1 MVLGRRSAALSL
13 EVAGVREI
21 IPQPREL
28 SASLQHSCAAIPS
41 TDIRVSAAIA
51 EVTATDT
58 EPSPPGLV
66 RLLDSVGGSVSAD
79 GEKELPCG
87 GPGAPPSSVFTLKM
101 KMITFLLV
109 GLIVHVI
116 FFVSIFDIYFTSPL
130 VHGMTPQTTPLAPP
144 ASRLV
149 LVVADGLRADSLF
162 TPLPDGSSRAPYLRL
177 GVCVVKAVCICIEVS
192 LLFWEC
198 DGGERY
204 LGVSHTRVPTESRP
218 GHVALIAGFYEDVSA
233 VAKGWKENP
242 VEFDS
247 VFNESRHT
255 WCWGSPDILPM
266 FAKGASGD
274 HSFFQSAKSNSS
286 LRASLLED
294 QNILFLHL
302 LGIDTNGHAHRPMS
316 KEYLDNIGLV
326 DTGVADLVSMVEDFF
341 DHDGRT
347 AYVFTSDHGMTNW
360 GSHGA
365 GHPSETLTPLV
376 AWGAGVKNAQKVTAA
391 QPYNDGYLQDW
402 KLEHLQ
408 RVDVN
413 QADIAPL
420 MASLIGVP
428 FPVNSVGVL
437 PLLYLNNSDQ
447 FKAESIYTN
456 AIQVLEQY
464 KMKMAQKKETTL
476 SFLFTPYQLLTESK
490 QAEFFHKARIL
501 IQLEKYDDFVSIL
514 EKDSAVYGHIYK
526 YTNLSVPLSDIEC
539 SGGPGVLPH
548 YDRFFLGCSVVLGFV
563 GWTSYVVLV
572 ILKTHASLDRHPSL
586 LNQNRSHTLAR
597 LCICVTVV
605 ITVFLLIQRSP
616 VTYYIYC
623 LLPVPVYRTLTDLV
637 RSAPSLPLWKCLG
650 YLVLVAF
657 GIELLVVSFFHRAM
671 LTVGLA
677 VLSLWPFLSGLFG
690 KAKFRSVS
698 WCLGCLCLAAF
709 PLMPVVG
716 REPNIHLVTCAGVL
730 SLFTSAC
737 YLWSALQKAPLHLSD
752 RQQFITQMLHVAVC
766 AYVPSLTH
774 SSLQQKQGLP
784 LLNQIISWTTV
795 FHAGAV
801 VELYSY
807 LPPTPQ
813 HIPLPHSHIPAAQHR
828 VRGIVPPVLSW
839 LMFVWINIEQE
850 AMLAQGVSGRQEL
863 STIDFSANID
873 ITKIRQLK
881 LDDIRRSYFFVSFLD
896 FDPASVYCFLTV
908 FNPFIMGGL
917 MMWKVIIPFII
928 VMCTFETIQVATQL
942 SSRSLFLIVLV
953 ISDLMA
959 LDYGSWLDIGT
970 SISHYVIV
978 MSMTIFLM
986 LLSVVTHILTSQK
999 LILWRRRKTHFP

>member
-1 MVLGRRSAALSL
+1 MR
-13 EVAGVREI
+13 
-21 IPQPREL
+21 
-28 SASLQHSCAAIPS
+28 
-41 TDIRVSAAIA
+41 
-51 EVTATDT
+51 
-58 EPSPPGLV
+58 
-66 RLLDSVGGSVSAD
+66 
-79 GEKELPCG
+79 
-87 GPGAPPSSVFTLKM
+87 M
-101 KMITFLLV
+101 MTFLLV
-109 GLIVHVI
+109 GLLVHVV
-116 FFVSIFDIYFTSPL
+116 FFLSIFDIYFTSPL
-130 VHGMTPQTTPLAPP
+130 VHGMTPQATPMAPP

-162 TPLPDGSSRAPYLRL
+162 TLLPNGSSRAPYLRFVNRAEK
-177 GVCVVKAVCICIEVS
+177 GT
-192 LLFWEC
+192 W
-198 DGGERY
+198 
-204 LGVSHTRVPTESRP
+204 GVSHTRVPTESRP

-233 VAKGWKENP
+233 IAKGWKENP

-247 VFNESRHT
+247 VFNETRNT

-274 HSFFQSAKSNSS
+274 HVYTHTYPAEEEDFASTDASRLDTWVFTQVKSFFQSAKSNSS
-286 LRASLLED
+286 LRANLLED
-294 QNILFLHL
+294 ENVFFLHL

-316 KEYLDNIGLV
+316 QEYLNNIGLV
-326 DTGVADLVSMVEDFF
+326 DTGVAELVSMVEDFF
-341 DHDGRT
+341 GHDGRT

-376 AWGAGVKNAQKVTAA
+376 AWGAGVNYAHKVTEV
-391 QPYNDGYLQDW
+391 QPYKDGFLQDW
-402 KLEHLQ
+402 KLEHLR

-420 MASLIGVP
+420 MASLIGIP

-437 PLLYLNNSDQ
+437 PLLYLNNSDH

-464 KMKMAQKKETTL
+464 KIKMSQKKETTL
-476 SFLFTPYQLLTESK
+476 SFLFTPYHFFFVTLHSLLIRLLQDIFDLVQPVHFPSSVSC
-490 QAEFFHKARIL
+490 QISLCRSL
-501 IQLEKYDDFVSIL
+501 IAHALEGLLY
-514 EKDSAVYGHIYK
+514 YH
-526 YTNLSVPLSDIEC
+526 T
-539 SGGPGVLPH
+539 

-572 ILKTHASLDRHPSL
+572 ILKTHAN
-586 LNQNRSHTLAR
+586 LNRLSETL
-597 LCICVTVV
+597 CVCVTVV
-605 ITVFLLIQRSP
+605 ITGFLLIQRSP
-616 VTYYIYC
+616 VTYYVYC
-623 LLPVPVYRTLTDLV
+623 LLPVP
-637 RSAPSLPLWKCLG
+637 LW
-650 YLVLVAF
+650 YSVLKD
-657 GIELLVVSFFHRAM
+657 FFHRAM
-671 LTVGLA
+671 LTVGLV
-677 VLSLWPFLSGLFG
+677 VLSVWPFLSGLFD
-690 KAKFRSVS
+690 KAKFRSLS
-698 WCLGCLCLAAF
+698 WCVGCLCLAAF

-716 REPNIHLVTCAGVL
+716 REPNIHLVTCAGL
-730 SLFTSAC
+730 LTLFTSAC
-737 YLWSALQKAPLHLSD
+737 YLWSSRRRTTLHLSD
-752 RQQFITQMLHVAVC
+752 RQQFFTQVALIHIMLLC

-784 LLNQIISWTTV
+784 LFNQIISWTTLASSMLV
-795 FHAGAV
+795 PLLSSTRLFHRLLSIFLSLTAT
-801 VELYSY
+801 Y
-807 LPPTPQ
+807 LLLSTGSEA
-813 HIPLPHSHIPAAQHR
+813 LF
-828 VRGIVPPVLSW
+828 PPVLSW

-863 STIDFSANID
+863 ATIDFSANID

-881 LDDIRRSYFFVSFLD
+881 LDDIRRSYFFVFFIITAFFGTGNIASINS
-896 FDPASVYCFLTV
+896 FDPASVYCFLTI

-959 LDYGSWLDIGT
+959 LHFFFLVQDYGSWLDIGT

-986 LLSVVTHILTSQK
+986 LLSVVTHILTSQR
-999 LILWRRRKTHFP
+999 LFLWRPKMHFP

>member
-1 MVLGRRSAALSL
+1 
-13 EVAGVREI
+13 
-21 IPQPREL
+21 
-28 SASLQHSCAAIPS
+28 
-41 TDIRVSAAIA
+41 
-51 EVTATDT
+51 
-58 EPSPPGLV
+58 
-66 RLLDSVGGSVSAD
+66 
-79 GEKELPCG
+79 
-87 GPGAPPSSVFTLKM
+87 M

-162 TPLPDGSSRAPYLRL
+162 TPLPDGSSRAPYLRN
-177 GVCVVKAVCICIEVS
+177 VME
-192 LLFWEC
+192 
-198 DGGERY
+198 ERGTW
-204 LGVSHTRVPTESRP
+204 GVSHTRVPTESRP

-274 HSFFQSAKSNSS
+274 HVYTHTYPAAEEDFASTDASRLDSWVFTQVKSFFQSAKSNSS

-376 AWGAGVKNAQKVTAA
+376 AWGAGVTNAQKVTAA
-391 QPYNDGYLQDW
+391 QPYNDGFLQDW

-420 MASLIGVP
+420 MASLVGVP

-490 QAEFFHKARIL
+490 QAEFFHMARIL
-501 IQLEKYDDFVSIL
+501 IQLEKYDDFISLCRSLISNAL
-514 EKDSAVYGHIYK
+514 EGLVYYH
-526 YTNLSVPLSDIEC
+526 T
-539 SGGPGVLPH
+539 

-586 LNQNRSHTLAR
+586 LNQNHSHTLAR

-623 LLPVPVYRTLTDLV
+623 LLPVPVWYSVLKEYRTLTDLV

-737 YLWSALQKAPLHLSD
+737 YLWSALQKAPLHLTD

-784 LLNQIISWTTV
+784 LLNQIISWTTLASSMLV
-795 FHAGAV
+795 PLLSSTRIFHRLLSIFLSLTAT
-801 VELYSY
+801 Y
-807 LPPTPQ
+807 LLLSTGSEA
-813 HIPLPHSHIPAAQHR
+813 LF
-828 VRGIVPPVLSW
+828 PPVLSW

-873 ITKIRQLK
+873 IAKIRQLK
-881 LDDIRRSYFFVSFLD
+881 LDDIRRSYFFVFFIITAFFGTGNIASINS

-959 LDYGSWLDIGT
+959 LHFFFLVQDYGSWLDIGT

-986 LLSVVTHILTSQK
+986 LLSVVTHILTSQR
-999 LILWRRRKTHFP
+999 LILWRKRKTHFP

>member
-1 MVLGRRSAALSL
+1 MR
-13 EVAGVREI
+13 
-21 IPQPREL
+21 
-28 SASLQHSCAAIPS
+28 
-41 TDIRVSAAIA
+41 
-51 EVTATDT
+51 
-58 EPSPPGLV
+58 
-66 RLLDSVGGSVSAD
+66 
-79 GEKELPCG
+79 
-87 GPGAPPSSVFTLKM
+87 
-101 KMITFLLV
+101 MITFFLI
-109 GLIVHVI
+109 GLAVHVV

-130 VHGMTPQTTPLAPP
+130 VHGMTPQVTPLGPP

-149 LVVADGLRADSLF
+149 LVVGDGLRADSLF
-162 TPLPDGSSRAPYLRL
+162 TLLPNGSSRAPYLRS
-177 GVCVVKAVCICIEVS
+177 VIEQRGT
-192 LLFWEC
+192 W
-198 DGGERY
+198 
-204 LGVSHTRVPTESRP
+204 GVSHTRVPTESRP

-274 HSFFQSAKSNSS
+274 HVYTHTYPAQEEDFASTDASRLDSWVFNQVKSLFQSAKSNSS
-286 LRASLLED
+286 LRESLLED
-294 QNILFLHL
+294 KNVFFLHL

-316 KEYLDNIGLV
+316 QEYLENVALV
-326 DTGVADLVSMVEDFF
+326 DTGVAELVSVVEEFF
-341 DHDGRT
+341 GYDGRT

-376 AWGAGVKNAQKVTAA
+376 VWGAGVQSAHRVTDA
-391 QPYNDGYLQDW
+391 QPYTDGYLQDW
-402 KLEHLQ
+402 KLEHIR

-428 FPVNSVGVL
+428 IPVNSVGVL
-437 PLLYLNNSDQ
+437 PLLYLNNSEQ
-447 FKAESIYTN
+447 FKAESMYAN
-456 AIQVLEQY
+456 AIQVLEQFKV
-464 KMKMAQKKETTL
+464 KMTQKKETTL

-490 QAEFFHKARIL
+490 QAEFIHKARIL
-501 IQLEKYDDFVSIL
+501 IQLEKYRDAISLCRSLISHAL
-514 EKDSAVYGHIYK
+514 EGLVYYH
-526 YTNLSVPLSDIEC
+526 T
-539 SGGPGVLPH
+539 

-563 GWTSYVVLV
+563 GWTSYVVVV
-572 ILKTHASLDRHPSL
+572 ILKTHASLNRHPSL
-586 LNQNRSHTLAR
+586 LKQIPSHTLAR
-597 LCICVTVV
+597 LCMCVTAA

-623 LLPVPVYRTLTDLV
+623 LLPVPVWYSVLKESGTLTDLI
-637 RSAPSLPLWKCLG
+637 RSAPSLPLWKCFG
-650 YLVLVAF
+650 YFLLLAL

-677 VLSLWPFLSGLFG
+677 VLSLWPFLSGLYG
-690 KAKFRSVS
+690 KSKFRSVS
-698 WCLGCLCLAAF
+698 WFLGCLCLAAF

-716 REPNIHLVTCAGVL
+716 REPNIHLVTCAGL
-730 SLFTSAC
+730 LTLFTSVC
-737 YLWSALQKAPLHLSD
+737 YLWSSGRRAPLHLSD
-752 RQQFITQMLHVAVC
+752 KQQFVAQMLHVAVC

-784 LLNQIISWTTV
+784 LLNQIISWTTLASSMLV
-795 FHAGAV
+795 PLLSSTRLFHRLLSIFLSLTAT
-801 VELYSY
+801 Y
-807 LPPTPQ
+807 LLLSTGSEA
-813 HIPLPHSHIPAAQHR
+813 LF
-828 VRGIVPPVLSW
+828 PPVLSW

-881 LDDIRRSYFFVSFLD
+881 LDDIRRSYFFVFFIITAFFGTGNIASINS

-959 LDYGSWLDIGT
+959 LHFFFLVQDYGSWLDIGT

-986 LLSVVTHILTSQK
+986 LLSVVTHIFTSQR
-999 LILWRRRKTHFP
+999 LTLWRRTKMHFP

>member
-1 MVLGRRSAALSL
+1 MR
-13 EVAGVREI
+13 
-21 IPQPREL
+21 
-28 SASLQHSCAAIPS
+28 
-41 TDIRVSAAIA
+41 
-51 EVTATDT
+51 
-58 EPSPPGLV
+58 
-66 RLLDSVGGSVSAD
+66 
-79 GEKELPCG
+79 
-87 GPGAPPSSVFTLKM
+87 
-101 KMITFLLV
+101 MITFLLV
-109 GLIVHVI
+109 GLIVHVV
-116 FFVSIFDIYFTSPL
+116 FFLSIFDIYFTSPL
-130 VHGMTPQTTPLAPP
+130 VHGMTPQATPLASP

-162 TPLPDGSSRAPYLRL
+162 TLLPNGSSRAPYLRS
-177 GVCVVKAVCICIEVS
+177 VME
-192 LLFWEC
+192 
-198 DGGERY
+198 ERGTW
-204 LGVSHTRVPTESRP
+204 GVSHTHVPTESRP

-247 VFNESRHT
+247 VFNETKHT

-274 HSFFQSAKSNSS
+274 HVYTHTYPAKEEDFASTDASRLDTWVFTQVKSFFQSAKSNSS
-286 LRASLLED
+286 LRASLLERG
-294 QNILFLHL
+294 NIFFLHL

-316 KEYLDNIGLV
+316 REYLDNIGLV
-326 DTGVADLVSMVEDFF
+326 DSGVAELVSMVEDFF
-341 DHDGRT
+341 GHDGRT

-376 AWGAGVKNAQKVTAA
+376 VWGAGVHNAHKVSEP
-391 QPYNDGYLQDW
+391 QPFNDGYLQDW
-402 KLEHLQ
+402 KLEHLR

-447 FKAESIYTN
+447 FKAESMYTN

-476 SFLFTPYQLLTESK
+476 SFFFTPYQLLTESK
-490 QAEFFHKARIL
+490 QAEFIHKARIL
-501 IQLEKYDDFVSIL
+501 IQLEKYEDAISLCRSLISKAL
-514 EKDSAVYGHIYK
+514 EGLVYYH
-526 YTNLSVPLSDIEC
+526 T
-539 SGGPGVLPH
+539 

-572 ILKTHASLDRHPSL
+572 ILKTHAGLNRHPSL
-586 LNQNRSHTLAR
+586 LKQIPSNTLAR
-597 LCICVTVV
+597 VCICVTVV

-616 VTYYIYC
+616 ITYYIYC
-623 LLPVPVYRTLTDLV
+623 LLPVPVWYSVLKESGTLTDLV
-637 RSAPSLPLWKCLG
+637 RSAPSLPLWKCFG
-650 YLVLVAF
+650 YFVLVAF

-677 VLSLWPFLSGLFG
+677 VLSLWPFLTGLFG
-690 KAKFRSVS
+690 KAKFRSLS

-709 PLMPVVG
+709 PLMPVMG
-716 REPNIHLVTCAGVL
+716 REPNIHLVTCAGL
-730 SLFTSAC
+730 LTLFTSAC
-737 YLWSALQKAPLHLSD
+737 YLWSSGQRTPLHLSD
-752 RQQFITQMLHVAVC
+752 RLQFVTQMLHVAVC

-784 LLNQIISWTTV
+784 LLNQIISWTTLASSMLV
-795 FHAGAV
+795 PLLSSTRLFHRLLSIFLSLTAT
-801 VELYSY
+801 Y
-807 LPPTPQ
+807 LLLSTGSEA
-813 HIPLPHSHIPAAQHR
+813 LF
-828 VRGIVPPVLSW
+828 PPVLSW

-850 AMLAQGVSGRQEL
+850 AMLAQGVSSRQEL

-881 LDDIRRSYFFVSFLD
+881 LDDIRRSYFFVFFIITAFFGTGNIASINS

-986 LLSVVTHILTSQK
+986 LLSVVTHILTSQR
-999 LILWRRRKTHFP
+999 LILWRRSKMHFP

>member
-1 MVLGRRSAALSL
+1 MR
-13 EVAGVREI
+13 
-21 IPQPREL
+21 
-28 SASLQHSCAAIPS
+28 
-41 TDIRVSAAIA
+41 
-51 EVTATDT
+51 
-58 EPSPPGLV
+58 
-66 RLLDSVGGSVSAD
+66 
-79 GEKELPCG
+79 
-87 GPGAPPSSVFTLKM
+87 
-101 KMITFLLV
+101 MITFFLV
-109 GLIVHVI
+109 GLTVHVV
-116 FFVSIFDIYFTSPL
+116 FFLSIFDIYFTSPL
-130 VHGMTPQTTPLAPP
+130 VHGMTPQVTPLPPP

-162 TPLPDGSSRAPYLRL
+162 TLLPNGSSRAPYLRRVMEES
-177 GVCVVKAVCICIEVS
+177 GT
-192 LLFWEC
+192 W
-198 DGGERY
+198 
-204 LGVSHTRVPTESRP
+204 GVSHTRVPTESRP

-247 VFNESRHT
+247 VFNETRHT

-274 HSFFQSAKSNSS
+274 HVYTHTYPAQEEDFASTDASRLDSWVFTQVKSFFQSAKSNSS

-294 QNILFLHL
+294 KNVLFLHL

-326 DTGVADLVSMVEDFF
+326 DTGVAELVSMVEDFF
-341 DHDGRT
+341 GHDGRT

-376 AWGAGVKNAQKVTAA
+376 VWGAGVHNAHKVTIP
-391 QPYNDGYLQDW
+391 QPYNDSFLQDW
-402 KLEHLQ
+402 NLEHLR

-447 FKAESIYTN
+447 FKAESMYTN

-464 KMKMAQKKETTL
+464 KTKMTQKKETTL
-476 SFLFTPYQLLTESK
+476 PFLFTPYQLLTESK
-490 QAEFFHKARIL
+490 QAEIIHKARIL
-501 IQLEKYDDFVSIL
+501 IQLEKYDDAISLCHSLISNAL
-514 EKDSAVYGHIYK
+514 DGLVYYH
-526 YTNLSVPLSDIEC
+526 T
-539 SGGPGVLPH
+539 

-572 ILKTHASLDRHPSL
+572 ILKTHASLNRNPSL
-586 LNQNRSHTLAR
+586 LKQTPSHTLAR
-597 LCICVTVV
+597 LCVFVTVV

-616 VTYYIYC
+616 LTYYVYC
-623 LLPVPVYRTLTDLV
+623 LLPVPVWYSVLKESGTLTDLV
-637 RSAPSLPLWKCLG
+637 HSAPSLPLWKCFG
-650 YLVLVAF
+650 YFVLVAF

-677 VLSLWPFLSGLFG
+677 ALSVWPFLTGIFG
-690 KAKFRSVS
+690 KAKFRSLS

-716 REPNIHLVTCAGVL
+716 REPNIHLVTCAGL
-730 SLFTSAC
+730 LTLFTSAC
-737 YLWSALQKAPLHLSD
+737 YLWSSWQRTPLHVSD
-752 RQQFITQMLHVAVC
+752 RQQFVTQMFHVAVC

-784 LLNQIISWTTV
+784 LLNQIISWATLASSMLVPLLSSTRL
-795 FHAGAV
+795 FHRLLSIFLSLTAT
-801 VELYSY
+801 Y
-807 LPPTPQ
+807 LLLSTGSEA
-813 HIPLPHSHIPAAQHR
+813 LF
-828 VRGIVPPVLSW
+828 PPVLSW
-839 LMFVWINIEQE
+839 LMFAWINIEQE

-881 LDDIRRSYFFVSFLD
+881 LDDIRRSYFFVFFIITAFFGTGNIASINS

-959 LDYGSWLDIGT
+959 LHFFFLVQDYGSWLDIGT

-986 LLSVVTHILTSQK
+986 LLSVFTHTLTSQR
-999 LILWRRRKTHFP
+999 LILWRRPKMHFP

>member
-1 MVLGRRSAALSL
+1 MR
-13 EVAGVREI
+13 
-21 IPQPREL
+21 
-28 SASLQHSCAAIPS
+28 
-41 TDIRVSAAIA
+41 
-51 EVTATDT
+51 
-58 EPSPPGLV
+58 
-66 RLLDSVGGSVSAD
+66 
-79 GEKELPCG
+79 
-87 GPGAPPSSVFTLKM
+87 
-101 KMITFLLV
+101 MITFFLV
-109 GLIVHVI
+109 GLTVHVV

-130 VHGMTPQTTPLAPP
+130 VHGMTPQATPLPPP

-149 LVVADGLRADSLF
+149 LLVADGLRADSFF
-162 TPLPDGSSRAPYLRL
+162 TLLPNGSSRAPYLRS
-177 GVCVVKAVCICIEVS
+177 IIEETGT
-192 LLFWEC
+192 W
-198 DGGERY
+198 
-204 LGVSHTRVPTESRP
+204 GVSHTRVPTESRP

-266 FAKGASGD
+266 FAKGATGD
-274 HSFFQSAKSNSS
+274 HVYTHTYPAVEEDFASTDASKLDNWVFTQVKSFFLAAKSNST

-294 QNILFLHL
+294 KNVLFLHL

-316 KEYLDNIGLV
+316 QEYQENIGLV
-326 DTGVADLVSMVEDFF
+326 DAGVSELVSMVEDFF
-341 DHDGRT
+341 GYDGRT
-347 AYVFTSDHGMTNW
+347 AYVFTSDHGMTDW

-376 AWGAGVKNAQKVTAA
+376 VWGAGVHNAQRVTEP
-391 QPYNDGYLQDW
+391 QLYKDDYLQDW

-428 FPVNSVGVL
+428 IPVNSVGVL
-437 PLLYLNNSDQ
+437 PLLYLNNSKQ
-447 FKAESIYTN
+447 FKAESMYSN
-456 AIQVLEQY
+456 AIQVLEQFKV
-464 KMKMAQKKETTL
+464 KMTQKRETTL

-490 QAEFFHKARIL
+490 QAEFIHEARIL
-501 IQLEKYDDFVSIL
+501 MQLEKYEDAISLCQSLITNSLDGL
-514 EKDSAVYGHIYK
+514 VYYH
-526 YTNLSVPLSDIEC
+526 T
-539 SGGPGVLPH
+539 

-563 GWTSYVVLV
+563 GWTSYVVLI
-572 ILKTHASLDRHPSL
+572 ILKTHASLNRRPSL
-586 LNQNRSHTLAR
+586 LQQIPGRTLMR
-597 LCICVTVV
+597 LCMCVTMV

-616 VTYYIYC
+616 ITYYIYC
-623 LLPVPVYRTLTDLV
+623 LLPVPVWYFVLKESGTLTDLI
-637 RSAPSLPLWKCLG
+637 RSAPSLPLWKCFG
-650 YLVLVAF
+650 YFVLVAF

-671 LTVGLA
+671 LTVGLV
-677 VLSLWPFLSGLFG
+677 VLSLWPMLSGLFG
-690 KAKFRSVS
+690 KAKFRSLS
-698 WCLGCLCLAAF
+698 WFLSCLCLAAF

-730 SLFTSAC
+730 TLFTAAC
-737 YLWSALQKAPLHLSD
+737 YLWSSHHRTPLQPSD
-752 RQQFITQMLHVAVC
+752 RQQFVTQMLHVAVC

-784 LLNQIISWTTV
+784 LLNQIISWITLASSMLVPLLSSTRL
-795 FHAGAV
+795 FHRLLSIFLSLTAT
-801 VELYSY
+801 Y
-807 LPPTPQ
+807 LLLSTGSEA
-813 HIPLPHSHIPAAQHR
+813 LF
-828 VRGIVPPVLSW
+828 PPVLSW

-850 AMLAQGVSGRQEL
+850 AMIAQGVSGRQEL

-881 LDDIRRSYFFVSFLD
+881 LDDIRRSYFFVFFIITAFFGTGNIASINS
-896 FDPASVYCFLTV
+896 FDPSSVYCFLTV

-959 LDYGSWLDIGT
+959 LHFFFLVQDYGSWLDIGT

-986 LLSVVTHILTSQK
+986 LLSVVTHILTSRRFT
-999 LILWRRRKTHFP
+999 LWRKSKMHFP

>member
-1 MVLGRRSAALSL
+1 MR
-13 EVAGVREI
+13 
-21 IPQPREL
+21 
-28 SASLQHSCAAIPS
+28 
-41 TDIRVSAAIA
+41 
-51 EVTATDT
+51 
-58 EPSPPGLV
+58 
-66 RLLDSVGGSVSAD
+66 
-79 GEKELPCG
+79 
-87 GPGAPPSSVFTLKM
+87 
-101 KMITFLLV
+101 MITFFLV
-109 GLIVHVI
+109 GLTVHVV
-116 FFVSIFDIYFTSPL
+116 FFLSIFDIYFTSPL
-130 VHGMTPQTTPLAPP
+130 VHGMTPHTTPLAPP

-162 TPLPDGSSRAPYLRL
+162 MLQDNGSSRAPYLR
-177 GVCVVKAVCICIEVS
+177 AVIEEKGT
-192 LLFWEC
+192 W
-198 DGGERY
+198 
-204 LGVSHTRVPTESRP
+204 GVSHTHVPTESRP

-274 HSFFQSAKSNSS
+274 HVYTHTYPAEEEDFASTDASRLDTWVFTQVKSFFHSAKSNSS
-286 LRASLLED
+286 LRESLLED
-294 QNILFLHL
+294 KNVFFLHL

-316 KEYLDNIGLV
+316 QEYLDNIGLV
-326 DTGVADLVSMVEDFF
+326 DAGVAELVSLVEEFF
-341 DHDGRT
+341 GYDGRT

-376 AWGAGVKNAQKVTAA
+376 VWGAGVQNAFKVTEP
-391 QPYNDGYLQDW
+391 QQYNDQYLQEW
-402 KLEHLQ
+402 KLEHLR

-413 QADIAPL
+413 QADIATL

-428 FPVNSVGVL
+428 IPVNSVGVL
-437 PLLYLNNSDQ
+437 PLLYLKNTEH
-447 FKAESIYTN
+447 FKAESMFTN
-456 AIQVLEQY
+456 AVQVLEQF
-464 KMKMAQKKETTL
+464 KVKMAEKKETTL
-476 SFLFTPYQLLTESK
+476 SFLFTPYQLLTEAK
-490 QAEFFHKARIL
+490 QTEFIHKARIL
-501 IQLEKYDDFVSIL
+501 IQLEKYEDAISLCQSLITHAL
-514 EKDSAVYGHIYK
+514 EGLVYYH
-526 YTNLSVPLSDIEC
+526 T
-539 SGGPGVLPH
+539 

-572 ILKTHASLDRHPSL
+572 ILKTHAGLNRHPSVLKQIPGRTL
-586 LNQNRSHTLAR
+586 LR
-597 LCICVTVV
+597 LCLCVTVM
-605 ITVFLLIQRSP
+605 ITMFLLIQRSP
-616 VTYYIYC
+616 FTYYIYC
-623 LLPVPVYRTLTDLV
+623 LLPVPVWYSVLKESRTITDLIH
-637 RSAPSLPLWKCLG
+637 SSPSLPLWKCLG
-650 YLVLVAF
+650 YFVLVSL

-677 VLSLWPFLSGLFG
+677 ALSLWPLVSGLSS
-690 KAKFRSVS
+690 KAKFRSLS
-698 WCLGCLCLAAF
+698 WFLSCLCLAAF

-716 REPNIHLVTCAGVL
+716 REANLHLVICAGFLTV
-730 SLFTSAC
+730 FTSAC
-737 YLWSALQKAPLHLSD
+737 YLWPSRPRAPLHLSD
-752 RQQFITQMLHVAVC
+752 KQQFITQMLHVFVC

-784 LLNQIISWTTV
+784 LLNQIISWTTLASSMLV
-795 FHAGAV
+795 PLLSSTRLFHRLLSIFLSLTATYLLLSTGA
-801 VELYSY
+801 EALF
-807 LPPTPQ
+807 
-813 HIPLPHSHIPAAQHR
+813 
-828 VRGIVPPVLSW
+828 PPVLSW

-850 AMLAQGVSGRQEL
+850 AMLAQGVSCRQEL

-873 ITKIRQLK
+873 IAKIRQLK
-881 LDDIRRSYFFVSFLD
+881 LDDIRRSYFFVFFIITAFFGTGNIASINS

-959 LDYGSWLDIGT
+959 LHFFFLVQDYGSWLDIGT

-986 LLSVVTHILTSQK
+986 LLSVVTHIFTSQR
-999 LILWRRRKTHFP
+999 LTLWRTKMHFP

>member
-1 MVLGRRSAALSL
+1 
-13 EVAGVREI
+13 
-21 IPQPREL
+21 
-28 SASLQHSCAAIPS
+28 
-41 TDIRVSAAIA
+41 
-51 EVTATDT
+51 
-58 EPSPPGLV
+58 
-66 RLLDSVGGSVSAD
+66 
-79 GEKELPCG
+79 
-87 GPGAPPSSVFTLKM
+87 
-101 KMITFLLV
+101 MITFFLV
-109 GLIVHVI
+109 GLIVHVV
-116 FFVSIFDIYFTSPL
+116 FFLSIFDIYFTSPL
-130 VHGMTPQTTPLAPP
+130 VHGMTPQATPLAPP

-149 LVVADGLRADSLF
+149 LVVGDGLRADSLF
-162 TPLPDGSSRAPYLRL
+162 TLLHNGSSRAPYLRN
-177 GVCVVKAVCICIEVS
+177 VIE
-192 LLFWEC
+192 
-198 DGGERY
+198 ERGTW
-204 LGVSHTRVPTESRP
+204 GVSHTRVPTESRP

-274 HSFFQSAKSNSS
+274 HVYTHTYPAEEEDFASTDASRLDSWVFTQVKSFFQSAKSNSS

-294 QNILFLHL
+294 KNIFFLHL
-302 LGIDTNGHAHRPMS
+302 LGIDTNGHAHRPVS
-316 KEYLDNIGLV
+316 QEYLDNIGLV
-326 DTGVADLVSMVEDFF
+326 DTGIAELVSIVEDFF
-341 DHDGRT
+341 NYDGRT

-376 AWGAGVKNAQKVTAA
+376 VWGAGVQNAHRVTEP
-391 QPYNDGYLQDW
+391 QSYNDGYLQDW
-402 KLEHLQ
+402 KLEHLR

-428 FPVNSVGVL
+428 IPVNSVGVL

-447 FKAESIYTN
+447 FKAETMYTN
-456 AIQVLEQY
+456 AIQVLEQF
-464 KMKMAQKKETTL
+464 KMKMTQKKETT
-476 SFLFTPYQLLTESK
+476 FLKKYHISLCQS
-490 QAEFFHKARIL
+490 L
-501 IQLEKYDDFVSIL
+501 ISHALEGL
-514 EKDSAVYGHIYK
+514 VYYH
-526 YTNLSVPLSDIEC
+526 T
-539 SGGPGVLPH
+539 

-572 ILKTHASLDRHPSL
+572 ILKTHAGLNRHPSL
-586 LNQNRSHTLAR
+586 LKQVRIPSHTLAR

-605 ITVFLLIQRSP
+605 ITMFLLIQRSP

-623 LLPVPVYRTLTDLV
+623 LLPVPVWYSVLRESGTLTDLI

-650 YLVLVAF
+650 YFVLVAF

-677 VLSLWPFLSGLFG
+677 VLSVWPFLSGLFG
-690 KAKFRSVS
+690 KAKFRSLS
-698 WCLGCLCLAAF
+698 WFLGCLCLAAF

-716 REPNIHLVTCAGVL
+716 REPIIHLKVYHTM
-730 SLFTSAC
+730 
-737 YLWSALQKAPLHLSD
+737 
-752 RQQFITQMLHVAVC
+752 IHVAVC
-766 AYVPSLTH
+766 AYVPYLTH

-784 LLNQIISWTTV
+784 LLNQIISWTTLASSMIV
-795 FHAGAV
+795 PLLSSTRLFHRLLSIFLSLTAT
-801 VELYSY
+801 Y
-807 LPPTPQ
+807 LLLSTGSEA
-813 HIPLPHSHIPAAQHR
+813 LF
-828 VRGIVPPVLSW
+828 PPVLSW

-881 LDDIRRSYFFVSFLD
+881 LDDIRSHFLHLVSLFSS

-917 MMWKVIIPFII
+917 MMWKVPYFKHLYNL
-928 VMCTFETIQVATQL
+928 C
-942 SSRSLFLIVLV
+942 LFLIVLV

-959 LDYGSWLDIGT
+959 LHFFFLVQDYGSWLDIVLCKTLSHTNWIHFFWSVGNPLLYVL
-970 SISHYVIV
+970 ISQNCLKNVPHDY
-978 MSMTIFLM
+978 L
-986 LLSVVTHILTSQK
+986 
-999 LILWRRRKTHFP
+999 

>member
-1 MVLGRRSAALSL
+1 MRML
-13 EVAGVREI
+13 
-21 IPQPREL
+21 
-28 SASLQHSCAAIPS
+28 
-41 TDIRVSAAIA
+41 
-51 EVTATDT
+51 
-58 EPSPPGLV
+58 
-66 RLLDSVGGSVSAD
+66 
-79 GEKELPCG
+79 
-87 GPGAPPSSVFTLKM
+87 
-101 KMITFLLV
+101 TFLLV
-109 GLIVHVI
+109 GLTVHVI
-116 FFVSIFDIYFTSPL
+116 FFLSIFDIYFTSPL

-149 LVVADGLRADSLF
+149 LLVADGLRADSLF
-162 TPLPDGSSRAPYLRL
+162 TLLPNGSSRAPYLRS
-177 GVCVVKAVCICIEVS
+177 VIEEKGT
-192 LLFWEC
+192 W
-198 DGGERY
+198 
-204 LGVSHTRVPTESRP
+204 GVSHTRVPTESRP

-233 VAKGWKENP
+233 IAKGWKENP

-247 VFNESRHT
+247 VFNETRNT

-274 HSFFQSAKSNSS
+274 HVYAHTYPAEEEDFASTDASRLDTWVFTQVKSFFQSAKSNSS
-286 LRASLLED
+286 LMANLLED
-294 QNILFLHL
+294 ENVFFLHL

-316 KEYLDNIGLV
+316 QEYLENIGLV
-326 DTGVADLVSMVEDFF
+326 DTGVAELVSMVEDFF
-341 DHDGRT
+341 GHDGRT

-376 AWGAGVKNAQKVTAA
+376 AWGAGVNYAHKVTEA
-391 QPYNDGYLQDW
+391 QPYEDGFLQDW
-402 KLEHLQ
+402 KLEHLR

-437 PLLYLNNSDQ
+437 PLLYLNNSDH

-464 KMKMAQKKETTL
+464 KIKMTQKKETTL
-476 SFLFTPYQLLTESK
+476 SFLFTPYQLLTDSK
-490 QAEFFHKARIL
+490 QSEFIRKARIL
-501 IQLEKYDDFVSIL
+501 MQLEKYDDAISLCRSLIAHAL
-514 EKDSAVYGHIYK
+514 EGLLYYH
-526 YTNLSVPLSDIEC
+526 T
-539 SGGPGVLPH
+539 

-572 ILKTHASLDRHPSL
+572 ILKTHANLNRRPGLLKQNPSHAL
-586 LNQNRSHTLAR
+586 VR
-597 LCICVTVV
+597 LCVCVTVV
-605 ITVFLLIQRSP
+605 ITGFLLIQRSP
-616 VTYYIYC
+616 VTYYVYC
-623 LLPVPVYRTLTDLV
+623 LLPVPLWYSVLKESGTLTDLI
-637 RSAPSLPLWKCLG
+637 RSAPSLPLWKCFG
-650 YLVLVAF
+650 YFVLVSF

-671 LTVGLA
+671 LTVGLV
-677 VLSLWPFLSGLFG
+677 VLSVWPFLWGLFD
-690 KAKFRSVS
+690 KAKSRSLS

-716 REPNIHLVTCAGVL
+716 REPNIHLVTCAGL
-730 SLFTSAC
+730 LTLFTSAC
-737 YLWSALQKAPLHLSD
+737 YLWSSRRRTTLHLSD
-752 RQQFITQMLHVAVC
+752 RQQFFTQMLLVAVC

-784 LLNQIISWTTV
+784 LFNQIISWTTLASSMLV
-795 FHAGAV
+795 PLLSSTRLFHRLLSIFLSLTAT
-801 VELYSY
+801 Y
-807 LPPTPQ
+807 LLLSTGSEA
-813 HIPLPHSHIPAAQHR
+813 LF
-828 VRGIVPPVLSW
+828 PPVLSW

-850 AMLAQGVSGRQEL
+850 AMLAQGVSSRQEL
-863 STIDFSANID
+863 ATIDFSANID

-881 LDDIRRSYFFVSFLD
+881 LDDIRRSYFFVFFIITAFFGTGNIASINS

-959 LDYGSWLDIGT
+959 LHFFFLVQDYGSWLDIGT

-986 LLSVVTHILTSQK
+986 LLSVVTHILTSQR
-999 LILWRRRKTHFP
+999 LYLWRPKMHFP

>member
-1 MVLGRRSAALSL
+1 MR
-13 EVAGVREI
+13 
-21 IPQPREL
+21 
-28 SASLQHSCAAIPS
+28 
-41 TDIRVSAAIA
+41 
-51 EVTATDT
+51 
-58 EPSPPGLV
+58 
-66 RLLDSVGGSVSAD
+66 
-79 GEKELPCG
+79 
-87 GPGAPPSSVFTLKM
+87 
-101 KMITFLLV
+101 MITFLLV
-109 GLIVHVI
+109 GLIVHVV
-116 FFVSIFDIYFTSPL
+116 FFLSIFDIYFTSPL
-130 VHGMTPQTTPLAPP
+130 VHGMTPQVTPLAPP

-162 TPLPDGSSRAPYLRL
+162 TLLPDGSSRAPYLRS
-177 GVCVVKAVCICIEVS
+177 VIEEKGT
-192 LLFWEC
+192 W
-198 DGGERY
+198 
-204 LGVSHTRVPTESRP
+204 GVSHTRVPTESRP

-233 VAKGWKENP
+233 IAKGWKENP

-247 VFNESRHT
+247 VFNETRHT

-274 HSFFQSAKSNSS
+274 HVYTHTYPAGEEDFASTDASRLDTWVFTQVKSFFQSAKSNSS
-286 LRASLLED
+286 LRDSLLED
-294 QNILFLHL
+294 ENIFFLHL

-316 KEYLDNIGLV
+316 QEYLNNIGLV
-326 DTGVADLVSMVEDFF
+326 DTGVAELVSMVEDFF
-341 DHDGRT
+341 GHDGRT

-376 AWGAGVKNAQKVTAA
+376 VWGAGVHSAHKVTQP
-391 QPYNDGYLQDW
+391 QPYDDGFLQDW
-402 KLEHLQ
+402 KLEHLR

-437 PLLYLNNSDQ
+437 PLLYLNNSDH
-447 FKAESIYTN
+447 FKAESLYTN

-464 KMKMAQKKETTL
+464 KIKMTQKKETTL

-490 QAEFFHKARIL
+490 QSEFIHKARIL
-501 IQLEKYDDFVSIL
+501 IQLEKYKDTISLCRSLIAYAL
-514 EKDSAVYGHIYK
+514 EGLAYYH
-526 YTNLSVPLSDIEC
+526 T
-539 SGGPGVLPH
+539 
-548 YDRFFLGCSVVLGFV
+548 YDRFFLGFSVVLGFV

-572 ILKTHASLDRHPSL
+572 ILKTHANLNRRPSL
-586 LNQNRSHTLAR
+586 LKQIPGRALVR
-597 LCICVTVV
+597 LCMCATVV

-616 VTYYIYC
+616 VTYYVYC
-623 LLPVPVYRTLTDLV
+623 LLPVPLWYSVLKESGTLTDLI
-637 RSAPSLPLWKCLG
+637 RSAPSLPLWKCFG
-650 YLVLVAF
+650 YFVLVSF

-677 VLSLWPFLSGLFG
+677 VLSVWPFVSGLFG

-698 WCLGCLCLAAF
+698 WCVGCLCLASF

-716 REPNIHLVTCAGVL
+716 REPNIHLVTFAGVL
-730 SLFTSAC
+730 ALFTSAC
-737 YLWSALQKAPLHLSD
+737 YLWSSRQRTTLHPSG
-752 RQQFITQMLHVAVC
+752 RQQFVTQMLHVAVC
-766 AYVPSLTH
+766 AYIPSLTH

-784 LLNQIISWTTV
+784 LFNQIISWTTLASSMLV
-795 FHAGAV
+795 PLLSSTRLFHRLLSIFLSLTAT
-801 VELYSY
+801 Y
-807 LPPTPQ
+807 LLLSTGSEA
-813 HIPLPHSHIPAAQHR
+813 LF
-828 VRGIVPPVLSW
+828 PPVLSW

-881 LDDIRRSYFFVSFLD
+881 LDDIRRSYFFVFFIITAFFGTGNIASINS

-942 SSRSLFLIVLV
+942 SSRRGCLCS
-953 ISDLMA
+953 
-959 LDYGSWLDIGT
+959 T
-970 SISHYVIV
+970 
-978 MSMTIFLM
+978 
-986 LLSVVTHILTSQK
+986 
-999 LILWRRRKTHFP
+999 